1 MPRASVRSGPTL
13 TRRMYPWVPLA
24 LGLAVFAGFAPTY
37 YLKFAFAQPALPWLV
52 HLHGLL
58 MSAWVL
64 LFASQTWLVARQRV
78 DLHRRLGVAGVALVA
93 LIPMVGSMTA
103 IEGARLGHSPGPPP
117 LVFLTVPLFD
127 VLVFTALAVAAL
139 ALRRRTDWH
148 RRLMLT
154 ATLNL
159 LPPALGRFAPLY
171 LHLPGLPFAFG
182 VTDLLLLGAATWD
195 TWQHRRLHPAFGWG
209 IGVTLAWEV
218 AAVALGSTAGW
229 LHVAQWL
236 TGTG

>member
-1 MPRASVRSGPTL
+1 MPRVSSRSSPAL
-13 TRRMYPWVPLA
+13 TRRMYPWVS
-24 LGLAVFAGFAPTY
+24 LAVGLVIFAGFAHSY

-58 MSAWVL
+58 MSAWVV
-64 LFASQTWLVARQRV
+64 LFASQTWLVANHRV
-78 DLHRRLGVAGVALVA
+78 DLHRRLGIFGVVMVV
-93 LIPMVGSMTA
+93 LIPIIGSMTA

-127 VLVFTALAVAAL
+127 VLAFTALAGAAL

-182 VTDLLLLGAATWD
+182 LTDLLLLGAVAYD
-195 TWQHRRLHPAFGWG
+195 TLQHRRLHPAFAWG
-209 IGVTLAWEV
+209 LGLTLAWEV
-218 AAVALGSTAGW
+218 SAITLGSTAGW
-229 LHVAQWL
+229 LRVAHWL
-236 TGTG
+236 TGIA

>member
-1 MPRASVRSGPTL
+1 
-13 TRRMYPWVPLA
+13 MYPWVPLA
-24 LGLAVFAGFAPTY
+24 VGAAVFAGFAHSY

-64 LFASQTWLVARQRV
+64 LFATQTWLVASHRV
-78 DLHRRLGVAGVALVA
+78 ALHRRLGIVGALMVVS
-93 LIPMVGSMTA
+93 IPIIGSMTA

-117 LVFLTVPLFD
+117 LVFLTVPLFS
-127 VLVFTALAVAAL
+127 VLAFAILALAAL

-148 RRLMLT
+148 RRLMLV

-171 LHLPGLPFAFG
+171 LHLPGLPFALG
-182 VTDLLLLGAATWD
+182 LTDLALLGAAAYD
-195 TWQHRRLHPAFGWG
+195 TLRHRRLHPAFGWG
-209 IGVTLAWEV
+209 IALSLAWQV
-218 AAVALGSTAGW
+218 AAVVLGPTAGW
-229 LHVAQWL
+229 LRVAQWL
-236 TGTG
+236 TG